1 MSRRKYLIV
10 RPKYGLCN
18 QLYSISKGIIYGL
31 ISNRDVIFSGFQI
44 DYRDDNNLW
53 DFTDIIDI
61 NDLQEKIKK
70 LNLNINISSDL
81 NIKSKKINTFSNENI
96 SNIKDFIKI
105 LLHEDNINEELLDID
120 NPISSTI
127 PEKYNNLYK
136 YLNINIKFIDKYII
150 MAHEI
155 KNNLNLKDYVCVHL
169 RLEDDAIKFMTDQNS
184 KLTFDVINSIY
195 RKKYLNEF
203 ENLKKI
209 NNNPIYICTSL
220 IINNNFNNVFYK
232 KLKEEYNC
240 VDKNMF
246 INNSDYKCRELYG
259 IIDYIIAKDS
269 LYFIGCDWS
278 SFSYYIIQNHS
289 LNNKDYK
296 LIDIYE
302 SIKKL

>member
-1 MSRRKYLIV
+1 MSTRKYLIV

-53 DFTDIIDI
+53 EFTDIIDI
-61 NDLQEKIKK
+61 NDLQEKIKN
-70 LNLNINISSDL
+70 LNLKINISSDL
-81 NIKSKKINTFSNENI
+81 NIQSKKINTFSSENI
-96 SNIKDFIKI
+96 SNIKDFINI
-105 LLHEDNINEELLDID
+105 LLHEENINEELLDID

-155 KNNLNLKDYVCVHL
+155 KNNLHLKNYVCIHL
-169 RLEDDAIKFMTDQNS
+169 RLEDDAIKFMIDQNG
-184 KLTFDVINSIY
+184 KLNFDDVNLIY
-195 RKKYLNEF
+195 KKKYIKELEY
-203 ENLKKI
+203 LRSI
-209 NNNPIYICTSL
+209 NNSPIYICTSL
-220 IINNNFNNVFYK
+220 IVNENINNDFYK
-232 KLKEEYNC
+232 KLKDEYNC

-246 INNSDYKCRELYG
+246 INNSDYKCRELYA

-269 LYFIGCDWS
+269 HYFIGCDWS
-278 SFSYYIIQNHS
+278 SFSYYIVQNHIFTK
-289 LNNKDYK
+289 KDFK

-302 SIKKL
+302 SVKKL

>member
-44 DYRDDNNLW
+44 DYRDNNNLW
-53 DFTDIIDI
+53 EFTDIIDI
-61 NDLQEKIKK
+61 HDLQEKIIK
-70 LNLNINISSDL
+70 LNLKINISSDL
-81 NIKSKKINTFSNENI
+81 NIQSKKINTFSNENI

-105 LLHEDNINEELLDID
+105 LLHEENINEELLDID
-120 NPISSTI
+120 NPISSII
-127 PEKYNNLYK
+127 PEIYSNLYK
-136 YLNINIKFIDKYII
+136 YLNINIKFIDKYVT

-155 KNNLNLKDYVCVHL
+155 KNNLNLKDYVCIHL
-169 RLEDDAIKFMTDQNS
+169 RLEDDAIKFMIDQNS

-195 RKKYLNEF
+195 IKKYIKELEY
-203 ENLKKI
+203 LKSI
-209 NNNPIYICTSL
+209 NNSPIYICTSL
-220 IINNNFNNVFYK
+220 IVNNNFNNDFYK
-232 KLKEEYNC
+232 KIKYEYNC

-278 SFSYYIIQNHS
+278 SFSYYIVQNH
-289 LNNKDYK
+289 LLTKKDFK

-302 SIKKL
+302 TVKKL

>member
-18 QLYSISKGIIYGL
+18 QLYSISKGIIYGI

-44 DYRDDNNLW
+44 DYRDDRNLW
-53 DFTDIIDI
+53 EFTDIIDI
-61 NDLQEKIKK
+61 NDLQEKIEK
-70 LNLNINISSDL
+70 LNLNINISSNL

-169 RLEDDAIKFMTDQNS
+169 RLEDDAIKFMNDQNN

>member
-53 DFTDIIDI
+53 EFTDIIDI
-61 NDLQEKIKK
+61 NDLQEKIKN
-70 LNLNINISSDL
+70 LNLKINISSDL
-81 NIKSKKINTFSNENI
+81 NIQSKKINTFSNENI

-105 LLHEDNINEELLDID
+105 LLHKENINEELLDID

-136 YLNINIKFIDKYII
+136 YLNINIKFVDKYIN

-155 KNNLNLKDYVCVHL
+155 KNNLNLKDYVCIHL
-169 RLEDDAIKFMTDQNS
+169 RLEDDAIKFMIDQNS

-195 RKKYLNEF
+195 IKKYLNEF
-203 ENLKKI
+203 ENLRKI

-220 IINNNFNNVFYK
+220 IVNNNLNNDFYK
-232 KLKEEYNC
+232 KIKYEYNC

-246 INNSDYKCRELYG
+246 IDNSDYKCRELYG

-269 LYFIGCDWS
+269 IYFIGCDWS
-278 SFSYYIIQNHS
+278 SFSYYIVQNH
-289 LNNKDYK
+289 LLTKKNFK

-302 SIKKL
+302 SVKKL

>member
-1 MSRRKYLIV
+1 MK
-10 RPKYGLCN
+10 
-18 QLYSISKGIIYGL
+18 
-31 ISNRDVIFSGFQI
+31 
-44 DYRDDNNLW
+44 
-53 DFTDIIDI
+53 
-61 NDLQEKIKK
+61 
-70 LNLNINISSDL
+70 INISSDL

-96 SNIKDFIKI
+96 SNIKDFINI
-105 LLHEDNINEELLDID
+105 LLHEENVNEKLLDID

-155 KNNLNLKDYVCVHL
+155 KNNLNLKDYVCIHL
-169 RLEDDAIKFMTDQNS
+169 RLEDDAIKFMIDQNN
-184 KLTFDVINSIY
+184 KLNFDDLNLIY
-195 RKKYLNEF
+195 KKKYLNEF

-209 NNNPIYICTSL
+209 NNTPIYTCTSL
-220 IINNNFNNVFYK
+220 IVNENINNEFYK

-246 INNSDYKCRELYG
+246 INNSDYKCRELYA

-278 SFSYYIIQNHS
+278 SFSYYIVQNH
-289 LNNKDYK
+289 LLTKKNFK

-302 SIKKL
+302 SVKKL

>member
-1 MSRRKYLIV
+1 MSGRKYLIV

-44 DYRDDNNLW
+44 DYRDDRNLW
-53 DFTDIIDI
+53 EFTDIIDI
-61 NDLQEKIKK
+61 NDLQEKIEK

-105 LLHEDNINEELLDID
+105 LLHEDNIDEELLDID

-150 MAHEI
+150 MANEI
-155 KNNLNLKDYVCVHL
+155 KNNLNLKDYVSVHL
-169 RLEDDAIKFMTDQNS
+169 RLEDDAIKFMIDQNN
-184 KLTFDVINSIY
+184 KLSFDVINSIY

-220 IINNNFNNVFYK
+220 IVNNNFNNVFYK

-269 LYFIGCDWS
+269 QYFIGCDWS

-289 LNNKDYK
+289 LNNKEYK

-302 SIKKL
+302 SVKKL